1 MTSREKILAAVAA
14 NQPSLVP
21 LPELNIPPVSQV
33 GKVEKFISVA
43 TAIGSRVFE
52 VKDFEELKE
61 NIAKLF
67 LSPGRAVSS
76 FTELSDIAE
85 TEIPDPDP
93 HSLQDVNLAVLK
105 AELGVAENGSMWV
118 PETNMIQRIL
128 PFITQHLVLVLEK
141 TKIINTMHEAYQ
153 MPETQNPGFGAFIA
167 GPSKTADIEQ
177 SLVLG
182 AHGPRS
188 MTIFLM

>member
-1 MTSREKILAAVAA
+1 MSSREKILAAVAA
-14 NQPSLVP
+14 NQPSLVQ
-21 LPELNIPPVSQV
+21 LPELSVPPVSEA

-52 VKDFEELKE
+52 VKDFGEVKE
-61 NIAKLF
+61 NIEKLF
-67 LSPGRAVSS
+67 ISPGRVVSS
-76 FTELSDIAE
+76 FAELSDIAR
-85 TEIPDPDP
+85 TEIDPDP

-118 PETNMIQRIL
+118 PETNMMQRIL
-128 PFITQHLVLVLEK
+128 PFITQHLALVLEK

-188 MTIFLM
+188 MTIFLI